1 MYILRSLIKEEAME
15 TLYADGVFHGQPV
28 VIVYVNNGHC
38 WGGYL
43 RANSYQCM
51 VKLCLINASQ
61 AVIFLF

>member
-38 WGGYL
+38 WGGRYL
-43 RANSYQCM
+43 
-51 VKLCLINASQ
+51 
-61 AVIFLF
+61 

>member
-38 WGGYL
+38 LGVLTCELLPVYGKTL
-43 RANSYQCM
+43 S
-51 VKLCLINASQ
+51 S
-61 AVIFLF
+61 

>member
-1 MYILRSLIKEEAME
+1 ME
-15 TLYADGVFHGQPV
+15 TLYADGVLHGQPV

-51 VKLCLINASQ
+51 VKLCLLNASQ

>member
-38 WGGYL
+38 WGGVGAYSEKETYSCRL
-43 RANSYQCM
+43 H
-51 VKLCLINASQ
+51 LL
-61 AVIFLF
+61 